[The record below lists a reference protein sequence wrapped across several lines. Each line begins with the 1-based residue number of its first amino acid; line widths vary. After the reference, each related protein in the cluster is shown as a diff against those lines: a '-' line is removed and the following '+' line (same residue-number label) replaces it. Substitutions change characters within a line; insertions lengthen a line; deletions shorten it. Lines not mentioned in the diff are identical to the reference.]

1 MRRPLS
7 LSAVAAAAL
16 LLAACSGEAGGTDG
30 PQVSGEF
37 GEQPTLT
44 FPDSDPPAEL
54 TVDVVSEGDGEEV
67 AEGDFVVADYIG
79 QVWGADATFDDSF
92 ARGQV
97 AGFSLDQVIQ
107 GWQQGLPGTHVG
119 DRVLLS
125 IPSDLGYPEGNP
137 DAGIAAGDTL
147 VFVVDVVAAFGSD
160 ELAGQSDAVD
170 TGELAELPVTVSGE
184 LGQPATVAVKPDAAA
199 PEELAMTTIAE
210 GSGEVVGD
218 SGSVIVSFAAT
229 GWDGTDGGSTWDYGA
244 PEAIA
249 LGGGTVFDEL
259 VGVPVGSRVIA
270 LMPGGPETPAIAAVI
285 DVVGYVG

>member
-1 MRRPLS
+1 MRRHLS

-16 LLAACSGEAGGTDG
+16 LLAACSGDAGGGDG

-54 TVDVVSEGDGEEV
+54 EVDVVSEGDGEEV
-67 AEGDFVVADYIG
+67 AEGDFVVADYLG
-79 QVWGADATFDDSF
+79 QVWGAEAAFDDSF
-92 ARGQV
+92 SRGQV

-125 IPSDLGYPEGNP
+125 IPSELGYPEGNP

-147 VFVVDVVAAFGSD
+147 VFVVDVVAAFGAD

-170 TGELAELPVTVSGE
+170 TGALADLPVTVTGE
-184 LGQPATVAVKPDAAA
+184 LGQPATVAVKPDVAA
-199 PEELAMTTIAE
+199 PEELALTTIAE

-244 PEAIA
+244 PETIP
-249 LGGGTVFDEL
+249 LGGGSIFDEL

-270 LMPGGPETPAIAAVI
+270 LMPEGTDTPAIAAVI